1 MADARRNESLSKFQ
15 QKLQEHRQ
23 LEANLKQIREKT
35 QELEKAYNKSEDD
48 LKALQSV
55 GQVKCSLRKYDFN
68 FEDYWRGFATAFGG
82 EIYRESI

>member
-1 MADARRNESLSKFQ
+1 MADDRRSAALAKFQ

-35 QELEKAYNKSEDD
+35 HELEKTYDKSEDD

-55 GQVKCSLRKYDFN
+55 GQVII
-68 FEDYWRGFATAFGG
+68 
-82 EIYRESI
+82 EIQNVR